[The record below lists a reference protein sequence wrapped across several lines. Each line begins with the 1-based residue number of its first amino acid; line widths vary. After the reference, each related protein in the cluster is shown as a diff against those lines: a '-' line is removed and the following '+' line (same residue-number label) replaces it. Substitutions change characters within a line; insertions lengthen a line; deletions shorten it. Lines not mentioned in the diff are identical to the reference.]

1 MAILV
6 LPAIQMAQLVHAG
19 ERAGEVGLHHFA
31 CASVRAGYHTKIYS
45 AITEPTQS
53 HPERAL
59 YKQTY
64 VNTMMALLPALMKV
78 APQVSATVA
87 HETLVLGPGFTF
99 AIDIDGFGRAI
110 TFEQHGSSWR
120 VAADK
125 EPDFVIEFRDLDYAF
140 DVFSGAI
147 SLKEALAARLF
158 ATHGANSKGVAITYL
173 FDTVLHTF
181 FCWRSAY
188 RR

>member
-1 MAILV
+1 MHNGIS
-6 LPAIQMAQLVHAG
+6 
-19 ERAGEVGLHHFA
+19 RA
-31 CASVRAGYHTKIYS
+31 AS
-45 AITEPTQS
+45 EPTQS

-59 YKQTY
+59 YKRTY
-64 VNTMMALLPALMKV
+64 VNTMMMLLPAIMKI
-78 APQVSATVA
+78 APHVSKTVA
-87 HETLVLGPGFTF
+87 HETIVLGPGFVF

-110 TFEQHGSSWR
+110 AFQQSGSSWSP
-120 VAADK
+120 VENI

-158 ATHGANSKGVAITYL
+158 ATHGPNSKGVAITYL
-173 FDTVLHTF
+173 FSAVLQTF

-188 RR
+188 RS

>member
-1 MAILV
+1 MSTRISDAIAE
-6 LPAIQMAQLVHAG
+6 PA
-19 ERAGEVGLHHFA
+19 R
-31 CASVRAGYHTKIYS
+31 
-45 AITEPTQS
+45 S

-64 VNTMMALLPALMKV
+64 VKTMMTLLPAIMKV
-78 APQVSATVA
+78 APQVSKTVA
-87 HETLVLGPGFTF
+87 HETAVLGAGFTF

-110 TFEQHGSSWR
+110 TFEQYGASWR
-120 VAADK
+120 TAAER

-158 ATHGANSKGVAITYL
+158 ATHGPNSKGIAITYL
-173 FDTVLHTF
+173 FSAVLQTF

-188 RR
+188 RD

>member
-1 MAILV
+1 MIQERNHEYEDLFRDHRTHAI
-6 LPAIQMAQLVHAG
+6 AS
-19 ERAGEVGLHHFA
+19 RA
-31 CASVRAGYHTKIYS
+31 R
-45 AITEPTQS
+45 
-53 HPERAL
+53 L

-64 VNTMMALLPALMKV
+64 VNTMMALLPALMKA
-78 APQVSATVA
+78 APQISATVA

-140 DVFSGAI
+140 EVFSGGI
-147 SLKEALAARLF
+147 SLKEALAARLVR
-158 ATHGANSKGVAITYL
+158 HP
-173 FDTVLHTF
+173 
-181 FCWRSAY
+181 WR
-188 RR
+188 

>member
-1 MAILV
+1 M
-6 LPAIQMAQLVHAG
+6 
-19 ERAGEVGLHHFA
+19 
-31 CASVRAGYHTKIYS
+31 STKIYS

-158 ATHGANSKGVAITYL
+158 ATYGANSKGVAITYL
-173 FDTVLHTF
+173 FDTVLRTF